1 MTKIK
6 DYKQQSK
13 IFIVLDKYYTN
24 AINII
29 TTPLAINIIKI

>member
-13 IFIVLDKYYTN
+13 IFIVLDKYSIDLQGVAKLCHQQKY
-24 AINII
+24 
-29 TTPLAINIIKI
+29 LLL